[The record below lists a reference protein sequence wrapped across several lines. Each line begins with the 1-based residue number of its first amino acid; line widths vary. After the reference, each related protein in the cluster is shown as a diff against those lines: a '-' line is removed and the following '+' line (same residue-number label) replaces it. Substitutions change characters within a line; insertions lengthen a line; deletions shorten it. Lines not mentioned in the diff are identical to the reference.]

1 MQILEIYTVNIFG
14 IGATTTS
21 NQYFFKILFASVIR
35 NQMDLT
41 LPSPPIIILSTIL
54 WSAETFKITM
64 LFWLNDTER
73 FSFDGTKS
81 TCALPCTSLGKLSNT
96 SFRCYFT
103 KVLAMKSSISYY
115 KSRWWNVSARFVRW
129 MVWNDG
135 LFCFNWTWRR
145 RFCFVKTRM

>member
-1 MQILEIYTVNIFG
+1 MHTAGVHCCVCMEKTSSASAVLPSSPSFSMQILEIYTVNIFG
-14 IGATTTS
+14 IGATTKS
-21 NQYFFKILFASVIR
+21 IFFKKIICLRYSEP
-35 NQMDLT
+35 NGPHPPLT
-41 LPSPPIIILSTIL
+41 ANYYFVYNFF

-64 LFWLNDTER
+64 LIYLNDTER

-115 KSRWWNVSARFVRW
+115 ESR
-129 MVWNDG
+129 
-135 LFCFNWTWRR
+135 
-145 RFCFVKTRM
+145 

>member
-1 MQILEIYTVNIFG
+1 MHTAGVHCCVCMEKTSSASAVSPSSPSSSMQILEIYTVNIFG

-21 NQYFFKILFASVIR
+21 NQYFLKILFASVIR

-64 LFWLNDTER
+64 LFYLNDTER
-73 FSFDGTKS
+73 FSFDGTES

-115 KSRWWNVSARFVRW
+115 ESR
-129 MVWNDG
+129 
-135 LFCFNWTWRR
+135 
-145 RFCFVKTRM
+145 

>member
-1 MQILEIYTVNIFG
+1 MYAWKRHLLPALCYPVPPSSSMQILEIYTVNIFG

-21 NQYFFKILFASVIR
+21 NQYFLKILFASVIR

-64 LFWLNDTER
+64 LFYQNDTER
-73 FSFDGTKS
+73 FSFDGTDS

-96 SFRCYFT
+96 PFRCYFT

-115 KSRWWNVSARFVRW
+115 ESR
-129 MVWNDG
+129 
-135 LFCFNWTWRR
+135 
-145 RFCFVKTRM
+145 

>member
-1 MQILEIYTVNIFG
+1 MHTAGVHCCVCMEKTSTASAVLPSSPSFSMQILEIYTVNIFG

-21 NQYFFKILFASVIR
+21 NQYFLKKLFASVIR

-41 LPSPPIIILSTIL
+41 LPSPPIIILSTIFF

-64 LFWLNDTER
+64 LIYLNDTER

-115 KSRWWNVSARFVRW
+115 ESR
-129 MVWNDG
+129 
-135 LFCFNWTWRR
+135 
-145 RFCFVKTRM
+145 